1 MGTIVRVGVTG
12 SSGFIGSAVVAA
24 LHERGDDVISF
35 VRPSGHSTAE
45 TTVRWDP
52 SRQLVDDGDLRRV
65 GGFDAVVHLAGAGIA
80 DKRWT
85 PARKQEILL
94 SRTGSTSLLVSALE
108 SMSSGTAVLA
118 SGSAIGYYGPRGD
131 EVLDESSVRGADFLS
146 DVCVGWENAALA
158 LNERGSIVTLL
169 RTGIVMSQHGGALKR
184 QLPLFRLGLGGQ
196 LSTGQQWLS
205 PISLRDEVRAILWV
219 IDHKIAGPVNLV
231 SPEPLRNSEFTK
243 ALAHGLHRPAFAR
256 VPAIALQLVLGGEL
270 ASSAVLA
277 SQRVLPK
284 VLADTGFSFDNP
296 TPDSIISSSIRS

>member
-1 MGTIVRVGVTG
+1 MRVGVTG

-35 VRPSGHSTAE
+35 VRPSGHSTGE

-52 SRQLVDDGDLRRV
+52 SRHLVDDGDLRRV

-108 SMSSGTAVLA
+108 SMSSGTAALA

-131 EVLDESSVRGADFLS
+131 EVLDENSVRGADFLS
-146 DVCVGWENAALA
+146 DVCVGWEKAALA
-158 LNERGSIVTLL
+158 LNEQGSIVTLL

-184 QLPLFRLGLGGQ
+184 QLPLFRVGLGGQ

-205 PISLRDEVRAILWV
+205 PISLRDEIRAILWV

-243 ALAHGLHRPAFAR
+243 ALAHQLHRPAFAR
-256 VPAIALQLVLGGEL
+256 VPAIALQLVLGSEL

-296 TPDSIISSSIRS
+296 TPDSIISSSINS